1 MKNKKSQG
9 LTLNTII
16 VAALVLIVLVILV
29 LIFTGRMGITREQ
42 IDLCAN
48 NGGIC
53 QDECE
58 GTYSRQMPYECDLDG
73 DGTPNEG
80 AGIDGICCVKI

>member
-1 MKNKKSQG
+1 MKKSQG

-16 VAALVLIVLVILV
+16 IAALVLIVLVILV
-29 LIFTGRMGITREQ
+29 LIFTGRMGLTRKQ
-42 IDLCAN
+42 IDECVN

-53 QDECE
+53 QEECT
-58 GTYSRQMPYECDLDG
+58 GTYARQMTYECDNDG

-80 AGIDGICCVKI
+80 ATIDGVCCLKV

>member
-1 MKNKKSQG
+1 MKKGQG

-29 LIFTGRMGITREQ
+29 LIFTGRMGITRKQ
-42 IDLCAN
+42 VDTCVN
-48 NGGIC
+48 NGGVC
-53 QDECE
+53 LDVCTED
-58 GTYSRQMPYECDLDG
+58 YSRQMPYECDNDG

-80 AGIDGICCVKI
+80 PTIDGVCCVTV